1 MSQFDYKLSYRRH
14 LPHIQPPG
22 ATLFITFRLAGSIP
36 AEKLQQLLEEKE
48 QIEKRLARIGDPDE
62 RARQADRERRKS
74 FGRWDA
80 TLDSAAC
87 GPFWLRDER
96 IAKLVAA
103 SLHYLDDDRYTLD
116 TFCIMPNHV
125 HLVCTPLLKSDGAYH
140 AMAGIMHS
148 LKRHTAL
155 RANQILE
162 RAGQFWQHENYDHVV
177 RDEPECNRIVTYV
190 LNNPVSAGLVS
201 SWEEWK
207 WSYCRT
213 IL

>member
-62 RARQADRERRKS
+62 CARQADRERRKS

-80 TLDSAAC
+80 ALDSATC
-87 GPFWLRDER
+87 GPFWLRDEC
-96 IAKLVAA
+96 IAKLVAD
-103 SLHYLDDDRYTLD
+103 SLHYLDNDRYTLD

-125 HLVCTPLLKSDGAYH
+125 HLVCTPLPKSDGDYY
-140 AMAGIMHS
+140 AMSNIMHS
-148 LKRHTAL
+148 VKRHTAL
-155 RANQILE
+155 HANQLL
-162 RAGQFWQHENYDHVV
+162 RRTGDFWQQENYDHVV
-177 RDEPECNRIVTYV
+177 RDEPEFNRIVAYV
-190 LNNPVSAGLVS
+190 LNNPVSAGLIS
-201 SWEEWK
+201 SPEEWK
-207 WSYCRT
+207 WSYRRT
-213 IL
+213 NL

>member
-1 MSQFDYKLSYRRH
+1 MSQFDYKLSYHRH
-14 LPHIQPPG
+14 LPHMQPPG

-36 AEKLQQLLEEKE
+36 GEKLQQLLEEKE
-48 QIEKRLARIGDPDE
+48 QIDKRLARIGDPDE

-80 TLDSAAC
+80 ALDSAAC

-96 IAKLVAA
+96 IAKLVAD
-103 SLHYLDDDRYTLD
+103 SLHYLDHDRYTLD

-125 HLVCTPLLKSDGAYH
+125 HLVCTPLSKSDGVYH
-140 AMAGIMHS
+140 AMASIMHS

-155 RANQILE
+155 HANQILE
-162 RAGQFWQHENYDHVV
+162 RTGQFWQHENYDHVV
-177 RDEPECNRIVTYV
+177 RDELECNRIVTYV

-201 SWEEWK
+201 SWEKWK